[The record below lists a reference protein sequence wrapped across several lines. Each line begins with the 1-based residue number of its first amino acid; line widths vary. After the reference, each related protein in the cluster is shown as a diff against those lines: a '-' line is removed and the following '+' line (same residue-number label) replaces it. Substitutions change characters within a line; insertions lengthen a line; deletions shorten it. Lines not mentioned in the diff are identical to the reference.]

1 MRQRVTAVAGVLA
14 LIGLVFA
21 LNFYKLPVVAL
32 SPGPMEDVLA
42 RLKVEGAR
50 VHDSEGKLYLTSVG
64 IDDNVRFY
72 EALLDMANRDVQ
84 LVPRAE
90 LYPVEQDSTEIDK
103 ENAALMDRSKE
114 TATVVALREVGYDI
128 EPSGVEVTQVVSGA
142 PADGKLRAGDEI
154 LEADGRAVDSTDEVR
169 KAITSHKPGERVA
182 FRVERGKT
190 EREVSVEVQEIED
203 QPRVGILLRDL
214 FPALPVKVTI
224 ETENNIGGPSAG
236 LMFTLSIIDKLTR
249 EDLTGGRRIAGTGE
263 IALDGSV
270 LPVGSVDEKLIS
282 VRRLGVTTFLIPAEN
297 CPGVLGKIPDGLRLV
312 KVAKLDDALRF
323 LRDPKAAETA
333 PGCEGPVLPEPTPG
347 PVGVGSGSR
356 AAPGGADRTGPGR
369 NPGRGPS
376 R

>member
-1 MRQRVTAVAGVLA
+1 VPVRQRVTAVAGVVA
-14 LIGLVFA
+14 LVGLVFA

-42 RLKVEGAR
+42 RLKIEGSR
-50 VHDSEGKLYLTSVG
+50 VYDSEGKLYLTSVG
-64 IDDNVRFY
+64 IDDSVRFY

-84 LVPRAE
+84 LVPRAR
-90 LYPVEQDSTEIDK
+90 LYPDDQDSTEIDE
-103 ENAALMDRSKE
+103 ENALLMDRSKE
-114 TATVVALREVGYDI
+114 TATVVALREVGYKI
-128 EPSGVEVTQVVSGA
+128 EPSGVQVTQVVAGA

-154 LEADGRAVDSTDEVR
+154 VAADGRAVDSTEELR
-169 KAITSHKPGERVA
+169 KAITSHKPGEKVA
-182 FRVERGKT
+182 FRVERDKDEKT
-190 EREVSVEVQEIED
+190 VSVEVQEVD
-203 QPRVGILLRDL
+203 NQPRVGILLRDL
-214 FPALPVKVTI
+214 FPDLPIKVTI

-236 LMFTLSIIDKLTR
+236 LMFTLSIIEKLTR

-333 PGCEGPVLPEPTPG
+333 PGC
-347 PVGVGSGSR
+347 
-356 AAPGGADRTGPGR
+356 
-369 NPGRGPS
+369 
-376 R
+376 

>member
-1 MRQRVTAVAGVLA
+1 VPVRQRVTAVAGVLA

-42 RLKVEGAR
+42 RLKVEGSR
-50 VHDSEGKLYLTSVG
+50 VYDSEGKLYLTSVG

-72 EALLDMANRDVQ
+72 EALLDMANRDVE
-84 LVPRAE
+84 LLPREE

-114 TATVVALREVGYDI
+114 TATVVALREVGYEI
-128 EPSGVEVTQVVSGA
+128 EPSGAQVTQVVSGA
-142 PADGKLRAGDEI
+142 PADGRLRAGDEI

-182 FRVERGKT
+182 FRVKRDKDERK
-190 EREVSVEVQEIED
+190 VSVEVQEVD
-203 QPRVGILLRDL
+203 GQPRVGILLRDL
-214 FPALPVKVTI
+214 FPDLPVKVTI

-263 IALDGSV
+263 VALDGSV
-270 LPVGSVDEKLIS
+270 LPVGGVGEKLIA
-282 VRRLGVTTFLIPAEN
+282 VRRQGVTTFLIPAEN
-297 CPGVLGKIPDGLRLV
+297 CASVRGQVPVGLRLV
-312 KVAKLDDALRF
+312 KVAKVDDALRF
-323 LRDPKAAETA
+323 LRDPKAAATA
-333 PGCEGPVLPEPTPG
+333 PGC
-347 PVGVGSGSR
+347 
-356 AAPGGADRTGPGR
+356 
-369 NPGRGPS
+369 
-376 R
+376 